1 MLPIIFAFNVLLYS
15 LDNTLNLFHIPLD
28 TTDVLVDWDRTIHE
42 LHVSFFLPFSEFLEL
57 AEDVVDLVVYD
68 LQTIVQVSELVLL
81 GTDGGSQCVLQ
92 ILGNIA

>member
-1 MLPIIFAFNVLLYS
+1 MLPVIFALNVLLYS
-15 LDNTLNLFHIPLD
+15 LDNAFNLFHVPLD
-28 TTDVLVDWDRTIHE
+28 TIDVLVDWDRTIHE
-42 LHVSFFLPFSEFLEL
+42 LRMSFFLPLSEFLEL

-92 ILGNIA
+92 CLGNIA

>member
-1 MLPIIFAFNVLLYS
+1 MLPIIFALNVLLYS
-15 LDNTLNLFHIPLD
+15 LDNVLNFFHIPLD
-28 TTDVLVDWDRTIHE
+28 TVDVLVDWDRTIHE
-42 LHVSFFLPFSEFLEL
+42 LCVSFFLPLSEFLEL

-81 GTDGGSQCVLQ
+81 GTDGGSQRVLQ

>member
-1 MLPIIFAFNVLLYS
+1 M
-15 LDNTLNLFHIPLD
+15 
-28 TTDVLVDWDRTIHE
+28 
-42 LHVSFFLPFSEFLEL
+42 SFFLPFSEFLEL

-68 LQTIVQVSELVLL
+68 LQTIVKVSELVLL